1 MKFGREFTNHLEKT
15 LPGWRDKYL
24 CYKHLKKLLNNI
36 APAAGVLPRLPLPE
50 LQVWFVATLTGEI
63 EKFNDFYVGKEEDLI
78 IRFQA
83 LKETINGVKEREIYN
98 GMFSSESEFSEHMT
112 MIRKH
117 LVVIHGEL
125 ILLKSY
131 SSLNFAGL
139 IKILKKYD
147 KRTGAML
154 SIPFTRLAFQQPFF
168 TTEPVTRLVH
178 ECEANL
184 ELLFPLEPEVVE
196 STAVAEE
203 HTGTKHDNRPN
214 ASVETPLL
222 EEETLHIYRSTIA
235 AISTIEG
242 LKKPSS
248 TYNRLSMSYLFGRQD
263 NNSTGAVTA
272 ENSPRN
278 SSVPMQDVEDETE
291 DVCSSQ

>member
-1 MKFGREFTNHLEKT
+1 MKFGREFTNHLMKT
-15 LPGWRDKYL
+15 LPGWRDHYL
-24 CYKHLKKLLNNI
+24 RYKLLKKLLNKI
-36 APAAGVLPRLPLPE
+36 APAVGVPPLPE
-50 LQVWFVATLTGEI
+50 LQVWFVAVLTGEI
-63 EKFNDFYVGKEEDLI
+63 EKFNDFYVGKEEDLV

-83 LKETINGVKEREIYN
+83 LKETINRVRERYN
-98 GMFSSESEFSEHMT
+98 GMFSSESEFSEYMT
-112 MIRKH
+112 ELRKD

-147 KRTGAML
+147 KRTGAKL
-154 SIPFTRLAFQQPFF
+154 SIPFARLAFHQPFF
-168 TTEPVTRLVH
+168 MTEPVTRLVH

-184 ELLFPLEPEVVE
+184 ELLFPLKAEVVE
-196 STAVAEE
+196 PTEVAEE
-203 HTGTKHDNRPN
+203 HTGTTHDNRSN

-222 EEETLHIYRSTIA
+222 GEETLRIYQSTIA

-248 TYNRLSMSYLFGRQD
+248 TYNRLSMSNLFGRQD
-263 NNSTGAVTA
+263 STGVVTA

-278 SSVPMQDVEDETE
+278 SSVSMLDAEDG
-291 DVCSSQ
+291 DCSSQ